1 MTAIINAIIN
11 FLILYIGSITA
22 PSQIQITDW
31 KTAVVFTGIYVA
43 ATWILNFLLAP
54 IEINITEKQTKAI
67 ISGQYTWQIR
77 IIGIIRLVFP
87 FLCLL
92 FGNKF
97 VTGFHLTIGTAIIVT
112 ILFFALEYTPQ
123 KRG

>member
-31 KTAVVFTGIYVA
+31 KTAVVFTGIYTA
-43 ATWILNFLLAP
+43 ATWTLNFLLAP
-54 IEINITEKQTKAI
+54 IEANLAEKQARAI
-67 ISGQYTWQIR
+67 ISGQFTWQVR
-77 IIGIIRLVFP
+77 IIGIIQLVFP
-87 FLCLL
+87 FLCFL

-97 VTGFHLTIGTAIIVT
+97 VTRFHLTTGAAIIVT

-123 KRG
+123 KRS